1 MELTRSQKESREN
14 LLDWFSQT
22 RSSIIEHINR
32 DTEDYEQYLIIK
44 GSKTP
49 DEFCSSLMRVL
60 GDNVLENV
68 LYYLMED
75 YYTFKE
81 YELYFNLNEEYEIS
95 LKVRHLE
102 VSLFNHIQHLIE
114 CTHSK
119 DGEVR
124 EGLII
129 LVKALL
135 SKSAI
140 VLATLIIR

>member
-14 LLDWFSQT
+14 LLDWFSKT
-22 RSSIIEHINR
+22 RSSIIEHIDR
-32 DTEDYEQYLIIK
+32 DTDDYGQYLIIK
-44 GSKTP
+44 EGKTP
-49 DEFCSSLMRVL
+49 DEFCSSLIRVL

-75 YYTFKE
+75 YYTFKQ

-114 CTHSK
+114 CSHPK
-119 DGEVR
+119 DSEVR

-135 SKSAI
+135 SKLDNSFI
-140 VLATLIIR
+140 EQYGL